1 MLQTL
6 ILQRL
11 VSLQFSCSVMSN
23 SLWVHRLQHTRLPC
37 PSLTPRVCS
46 NSYPLSQWCHPS
58 ISSSVAPFSFCPQ
71 SFPASGSFSVS
82 RLFTSDGQRIGVLA
96 LPSVLLMNIQG
107 CFPLGLT
114 AWSCCARDSQE
125 SSPAPQFES
134 ISSSVLT
141 ILHGPTLT
149 SLHDEWKNHS
159 FDYRDLCRQSDISA
173 L

>member
-107 CFPLGLT
+107 WFPLGLT

-141 ILHGPTLT
+141 ILHGPTIT
-149 SLHDEWKNHS
+149 SLHD
-159 FDYRDLCRQSDISA
+159 
-173 L
+173 